1 MGGSIAKPHCY
12 DLRDLPADVLTKLTT
27 TKYSVLRTGG
37 QVDDGWMISTEQMC
51 DKGIASAY
59 NGWEDACATDF
70 YDDRYGTKGMKF
82 FMSNGWGQGV
92 YSAAKVQETRG
103 PYHEHLHGWRS
114 NYEGR
119 RTFWP
124 TELND
129 REHEKEVW
137 FLWLDAQ
144 LSGLKTFGEKG
155 LVCEGTCCKP

>member
-27 TKYSVLRTGG
+27 TKYSVLRTSGE
-37 QVDDGWMISTEQMC
+37 VDDGWMISTSLMC
-51 DKGIASAY
+51 DKGIANAY

-82 FMSNGWGQGV
+82 FMSNGWGNNV
-92 YSAAKVQETRG
+92 YSAAEVQETRR

-124 TELND
+124 TGLED
-129 REHEKEVW
+129 AEKEEW
-137 FLWLDAQ
+137 FVWLDAQ

-155 LVCEGTCCKP
+155 LVCEGKCCKA